1 MDPVLSLIEIFDVEF
16 EEVAH
21 DVVKHEETCGFLHRS
36 FVAVVEEVENRS
48 EDLVHALDVLC
59 SRIYFSKN
67 K

>member
-21 DVVKHEETCGFLHRS
+21 DVVEHEKTRCFLHRS